1 MEFKR
6 KSRVAAVVPTS
17 SMADIAFLLL
27 IFFMVTT
34 VFAKDRGLKIVFPV
48 AEATE
53 RLPTKRN
60 LANVWVNASG
70 NISIDDKIIT
80 SSMVAPLVADKIQ
93 NNPKLTVILKVDK
106 DVGYNIP
113 QRVMEELKRAQ
124 SYKVWFAT
132 EYERR

>member
-1 MEFKR
+1 MKFRR
-6 KSRVAAVVPTS
+6 KSGAAAVVPTS
-17 SMADIAFLLL
+17 SMADLAFLLL
-27 IFFMVTT
+27 VFFMVTT

-60 LANVWVNASG
+60 LANIWVNAGG

-80 SSMVAPLVADKIQ
+80 TTMVAPMVSDKIGK
-93 NNPKLTVILKVDK
+93 NPKLTVILKIDRNAEY
-106 DVGYNIP
+106 GIP

-124 SYKVWFAT
+124 AYKVWFAT

>member
-6 KSRVAAVVPTS
+6 RSRIASVIPTS

-27 IFFMVTT
+27 IFFMVST
-34 VFAKDRGLKIVFPV
+34 VFAKDRGFKIVFPV
-48 AEATE
+48 AESTE

-60 LANVWVNASG
+60 LANVWINAVG
-70 NISIDDKIIT
+70 QISIDDKIVT
-80 SSMVAPLVADKIQ
+80 PSMVAPLIGDKLSK
-93 NNPKLTVILKVDK
+93 NPKLNVILKVDRNSK
-106 DVGYNIP
+106 YQYP
-113 QRVMEELKRAQ
+113 QQVMEELKKAQ